1 MIARKNLLKKYLL
14 PVVIASVAMTS
25 VAQGAPK
32 SVSMKALKVFSQ
44 SSSAEAIVANSKAI
58 FTYEN
63 IVGLSSDI
71 KVRAIDFTGTEIW
84 SKTVDSGLD
93 ELATAMAIDS
103 QGTLWLVGNIATAP
117 QPDTATATT
126 GALNPDGIEV
136 ENFQPLRPD
145 MKNISVWQISATG
158 EVIGQSS
165 IATVA
170 LVDGISVSS
179 SGLSILASRDNEPFL
194 ITLSQGKFSKELKI
208 GSAKTKLS
216 AITRSSDGTTYLV
229 GSSSETL
236 GGKKLIG
243 RVDGILIKA
252 AKTGSIASVVRSSA
266 PKAVRDWQSTTSSLF
281 VTGSVKSGTTVESA
295 ITKFNSSFVPTW
307 TTRIFST
314 GRTLASSGASGSFY
328 AILEPTSAIKGV
340 TGFKAVKGQLA
351 VLQFDSKGLLISA
364 FTSAELTSAIAATY
378 SNTAGLFLLTVDGKI
393 LQVSN
398 N

>member
-1 MIARKNLLKKYLL
+1 
-14 PVVIASVAMTS
+14 MTS

-179 SGLSILASRDNEPFL
+179 SGLSILASSDNEPFL

-243 RVDGILIKA
+243 RVDGILIKI

-266 PKAVRDWQSTTSSLF
+266 PKAVRDWQSTTSSIF

-307 TTRIFST
+307 TTRISST

>member
-1 MIARKNLLKKYLL
+1 MIARKNLLKKYLVL
-14 PVVIASVAMTS
+14 VVIASVAMTG

-32 SVSMKALKVFSQ
+32 SVSVKPLKVFSQ
-44 SSSAEAIVANSKAI
+44 SSSAETIVANSKAI

-63 IVGLSSDI
+63 MMGVSADI
-71 KVRAIDFTGTEIW
+71 KVRAFDFAGTEIW

-103 QGTLWLVGNIATAP
+103 QGTLWLVGNIAIAP
-117 QPDTATATT
+117 QPESATAAT

-136 ENFQPLRPD
+136 ENIPPLRAD

-158 EVIGQSS
+158 EVIGQSA
-165 IATVA
+165 IATVTLIDA
-170 LVDGISVSS
+170 ISVSS
-179 SGLSILASRDNEPFL
+179 SGLSILASRDSEPFL
-194 ITLSQGKFSKELKI
+194 ITLSEGKFSKELKI

-236 GGKKLIG
+236 GGKKLVG
-243 RVDGILIKA
+243 RVDGVLIKV
-252 AKTGSIASVVRSSA
+252 AKTGSITSVVRSSA
-266 PKAVRDWQSTTSSLF
+266 PKGIRDWQSTTSSLF
-281 VTGSVKSGTTVESA
+281 VTGSVRSGTTVESA
-295 ITKFNSSFVPTW
+295 LTKFNSSFIPSW
-307 TTRIFST
+307 TTRIPST
-314 GRTLASSGASGSFY
+314 GRTLASSGAKGSFY

-340 TGFKAVKGQLA
+340 TGFKAIKGQSV

-364 FTSAELTSAIAATY
+364 FTSSELTSAISSTY
-378 SNTAGLFLLTVDGKI
+378 SSTAGLFLLTGDGKI

-398 N
+398 S

>member
-1 MIARKNLLKKYLL
+1 
-14 PVVIASVAMTS
+14 MTS

-32 SVSMKALKVFSQ
+32 SVSMKVLKVFSL

-63 IVGLSSDI
+63 IVGLSADI

-103 QGTLWLVGNIATAP
+103 QGTLWLVGNIAIAP

-136 ENFQPLRPD
+136 ENIQPLRPD

-165 IATVA
+165 ISTVA
-170 LVDGISVSS
+170 LVDGISASS

-243 RVDGILIKA
+243 RVDGILIKI

-281 VTGSVKSGTTVESA
+281 ATGSVKSGTTVESA

-314 GRTLASSGASGSFY
+314 GRTLASSGASGTFY

-393 LQVSN
+393 LQVAN

>member
-1 MIARKNLLKKYLL
+1 MIVRKNLLKKYLL

-32 SVSMKALKVFSQ
+32 SVSVKALKVFSQ

-93 ELATAMAIDS
+93 ELATSMAIDS

-145 MKNISVWQISATG
+145 MKNISVWQIGATG

-307 TTRIFST
+307 TTRISST

>member
-243 RVDGILIKA
+243 RVDGILIKI

-307 TTRIFST
+307 TTRISST

>member
-1 MIARKNLLKKYLL
+1 VIVRKNLLKKYLL

-32 SVSMKALKVFSQ
+32 SVSVKALKVFSQ

-63 IVGLSSDI
+63 IVGLSADI

-93 ELATAMAIDS
+93 ELATSMAIDS

-145 MKNISVWQISATG
+145 MKNISVWQIGATG

-307 TTRIFST
+307 TTRISST

>member
-1 MIARKNLLKKYLL
+1 MIARKNLLKKYL
-14 PVVIASVAMTS
+14 VSAVIACLAMTS

-32 SVSMKALKVFSQ
+32 PISVKTLKVFSQ

-63 IVGLSSDI
+63 IMGVSADI
-71 KVRAIDFTGTEIW
+71 KVRSFDFTGAEIW

-103 QGTLWLVGNIATAP
+103 QGTLWLVGNIAIAP
-117 QPDTATATT
+117 QPESATAVT

-136 ENFQPLRPD
+136 ENIPPLRAD

-158 EVIGQSS
+158 EVIGQIS

-170 LVDGISVSS
+170 LIDAISVSS
-179 SGLSILASRDNEPFL
+179 SGLSILASRDSEPFL
-194 ITLSQGKFSKELKI
+194 ITLSEGKFSKELKI
-208 GSAKTKLS
+208 GSAKTKIS
-216 AITRSSDGTTYLV
+216 AITRIGDGTTYLV

-236 GGKKLIG
+236 GGKKLVG
-243 RVDGILIKA
+243 RVDGVLIKV
-252 AKTGSIASVVRSSA
+252 AKTGSITSVVRSSA
-266 PKAVRDWQSTTSSLF
+266 PKGIRDWQSTTSSLF
-281 VTGSVKSGTTVESA
+281 VTGSVRSGTTVESA
-295 ITKFNSSFVPTW
+295 ITKFNSSFIPSW
-307 TTRIFST
+307 TTRIPST
-314 GRTLASSGASGSFY
+314 GRTLASSGANGSFY

-340 TGFKAVKGQLA
+340 TGFKVVKGQSA

-364 FTSAELTSAIAATY
+364 FTSVELTSAISTTY
-378 SNTAGLFLLTVDGKI
+378 SNTVGLLLLTGDGKI

-398 N
+398 S

>member
-1 MIARKNLLKKYLL
+1 
-14 PVVIASVAMTS
+14 MTN

-32 SVSMKALKVFSQ
+32 TVSVKPLKVFSQ

-63 IVGLSSDI
+63 VLGLSADI
-71 KVRAIDFTGTEIW
+71 KVRAFDFAGTEIW

-93 ELATAMAIDS
+93 ELATAMTIDS
-103 QGTLWLVGNIATAP
+103 QGTLWLVGNIAIAP
-117 QPDTATATT
+117 QPESATAATE
-126 GALNPDGIEV
+126 ALNPDGIEV
-136 ENFQPLRPD
+136 ENIQPLRAD

-170 LVDGISVSS
+170 LIDAISVSS
-179 SGLSILASRDNEPFL
+179 SGLSILASRENEPFL
-194 ITLSQGKFSKELKI
+194 ITFSQGNFSKELKL
-208 GSAKTKLS
+208 GTAKKKLS
-216 AITRSSDGTTYLV
+216 AITRSSDGTTYLF

-236 GGKKLIG
+236 GGKKLVG
-243 RVDGILIKA
+243 RIDGILIKA
-252 AKTGSIASVVRSSA
+252 AKTGSITSVVRSSA
-266 PKAVRDWQSTTSSLF
+266 PKALRDWQSTTSSLF
-281 VTGSVKSGTTVESA
+281 ATGSVKSGTTVESA
-295 ITKFNSSFVPTW
+295 ITKFNSSFVPSW
-307 TTRIFST
+307 TTRISST
-314 GRTLASSGASGSFY
+314 GRTLASSGANGSFY

-340 TGFKAVKGQLA
+340 TGFRSVKGQLV

-364 FTSAELTSAIAATY
+364 FTSAELTSAITSTY

-393 LQVSN
+393 WQVSN

>member
-1 MIARKNLLKKYLL
+1 LLKKYLL

-243 RVDGILIKA
+243 RVDGILIKI

-307 TTRIFST
+307 TTRISST

>member
-1 MIARKNLLKKYLL
+1 
-14 PVVIASVAMTS
+14 MTS

>member
-1 MIARKNLLKKYLL
+1 VIARKNLLKKYLL
-14 PVVIASVAMTS
+14 SAVITSIAMTS
-25 VAQGAPK
+25 VAQAAPK
-32 SVSMKALKVFSQ
+32 SISIKPLKVFSQ
-44 SSSAEAIVANSKAI
+44 SSSAEAIVANSKAL

-63 IVGLSSDI
+63 IVGLSADI
-71 KVRAIDFTGTEIW
+71 KVRAFDFTGVEIW

-93 ELATAMAIDS
+93 DLATAMAVDS
-103 QGTLWLVGNIATAP
+103 QGTLWLVGNIAIAP
-117 QPDTATATT
+117 QPETATAAT
-126 GALNPDGIEV
+126 GALNPDVIEV
-136 ENFQPLRPD
+136 ENIQPLRPD

-158 EVIGQSS
+158 EIISQNS

-170 LVDGISVSS
+170 LIDAVSVSS
-179 SGLSILASRDNEPFL
+179 SGLSILASRDNEAFL

-216 AITRSSDGTTYLV
+216 AITRSGDGTTYLF

-236 GGKKLIG
+236 GGKKLVG
-243 RVDGILIKA
+243 RTDGILIKIS
-252 AKTGSIASVVRSSA
+252 KTGSITSVVRSSA
-266 PKAVRDWQSTTSSLF
+266 PKAIRDWQSTTSSLF
-281 VTGSVKSGTTVESA
+281 VTGSVRSGTTVESA
-295 ITKFNSSFVPTW
+295 ITKFNSSFIPTW
-307 TTRIFST
+307 TTRISST
-314 GRTLASSGASGSFY
+314 GKTLASSGASGSFY

-340 TGFKAVKGQLA
+340 TGFKAVKGQSV

-364 FTSAELTSAIAATY
+364 FTSAEMTSAIASTY

>member
-1 MIARKNLLKKYLL
+1 
-14 PVVIASVAMTS
+14 MTS

-179 SGLSILASRDNEPFL
+179 SGLSILASRENEPFL

-340 TGFKAVKGQLA
+340 TGFKAVKGQSA

>member
-1 MIARKNLLKKYLL
+1 
-14 PVVIASVAMTS
+14 MTS

-63 IVGLSSDI
+63 IVGLSADI

-243 RVDGILIKA
+243 RVDGILIKI

-307 TTRIFST
+307 TTRISST

-398 N
+398 D

>member
-1 MIARKNLLKKYLL
+1 VIARKNLLKKYLA

-243 RVDGILIKA
+243 RADGILIKI

-307 TTRIFST
+307 TTRISST
-314 GRTLASSGASGSFY
+314 GRTLASSGASGTFY

-340 TGFKAVKGQLA
+340 TGFKAVKGQSA